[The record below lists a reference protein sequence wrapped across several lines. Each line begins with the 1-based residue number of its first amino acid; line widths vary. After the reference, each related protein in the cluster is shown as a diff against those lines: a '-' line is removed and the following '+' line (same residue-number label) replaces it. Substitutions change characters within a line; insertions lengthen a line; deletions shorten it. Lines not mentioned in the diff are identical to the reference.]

1 VWSYDQEIRRQM
13 CRERIDQM
21 ARDARAPI
29 AGRRRRRWAE
39 IARRIAMSPAAYRAR
54 RPSYGS

>member
-1 VWSYDQEIRRQM
+1 MSSYDQEIRHLM
-13 CRERIDQM
+13 CRERIEQL
-21 ARDARAPI
+21 ARDARTPSN
-29 AGRRRRRWAE
+29 GRRRRRWAE